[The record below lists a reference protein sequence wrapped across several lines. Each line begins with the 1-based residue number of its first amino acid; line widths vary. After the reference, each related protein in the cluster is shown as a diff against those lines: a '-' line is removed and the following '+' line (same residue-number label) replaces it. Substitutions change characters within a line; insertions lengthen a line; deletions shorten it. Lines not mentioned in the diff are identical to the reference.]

1 MDMAVFS
8 GVTRLQKGE
17 QAMSTSLLY
26 HAFGVRDY
34 PYVRTTFHRG
44 RVEFTVRQP
53 PDTLRCSGCGSGR
66 LIRRG
71 QVIRRFKALPIGGRP
86 TVIVLP
92 IQRVG
97 CFCCGVVRQVRVAF
111 ADVGRSYTKSF
122 ERYAAA
128 LCRVMTIEDVANH
141 LQVGWDMVKDIHK
154 RDLKRRFRHPKLH
167 KLKRIAIDEISIGK
181 GQRYL
186 TVVLDL
192 DSGAVVFVGQG
203 KGVEALNPFFS
214 RLKRTKGGAGR
225 IEAVATDMSP
235 AYTLAVATHLP
246 GAIHVFDRFHV
257 VKLYNQKLSD
267 LRRDIHRSVETIEE
281 KQLLKGTRW
290 LLLKNPQNLDDQ
302 RNERQR
308 LDDAL
313 RINQPLATAYY
324 MKEDLRRFWDQP
336 DKAAAEDFVDD
347 WIARAQAC
355 GIAMLKTFA
364 KTLMRHRRGLL
375 AWYDAPISTGP
386 LEGTNNKIKTLQRQ
400 AYGFRDQQYFT
411 WRIYALHE
419 AKYAFTG

>member
-1 MDMAVFS
+1 
-8 GVTRLQKGE
+8 
-17 QAMSTSLLY
+17 MSTSLLY
-26 HAFGVRDY
+26 HAFDVRGY
-34 PYVRTTFHRG
+34 QHVRTTFAQGH
-44 RVEFTVRQP
+44 VEFTISQAA
-53 PDTLRCSGCGSGR
+53 DTLRCSACGSDR

-71 QVIRRFKALPIGGRP
+71 EVLRRFKALPIGGRR
-86 TVIVLP
+86 VLIALP
-92 IQRVG
+92 VHRVA
-97 CFCCGVVRQVRVAF
+97 CRACGVVRQVAVKF
-111 ADVGRSYTKSF
+111 ADAKKSYAKSF

-141 LQVGWDMVKDIHK
+141 LQVGWDMIKDIHK
-154 RDLKRRFRHPKLH
+154 RYLKRRFRHPKLH

-192 DSGAVVFVGQG
+192 QNGAVVFVGQG
-203 KGVEALNPFFS
+203 KGSEALNPFFS
-214 RLKRTKGGAGR
+214 RLKRTKGGVSK

-235 AYTLAVATHLP
+235 AYTLAVAKHLP
-246 GAIHVFDRFHV
+246 QAIHVFDRFHV
-257 VKLYNQKLSD
+257 VKLYNEKLSD

-290 LLLKNPQNLDDQ
+290 LLLKNPQNLDDK

-324 MKEDLRRFWDQP
+324 MKEDLRRLWTQG
-336 DKAAAEDFVDD
+336 DKATAEDFIDD
-347 WIARAQAC
+347 WIKRAQAS
-355 GIAMLKTFA
+355 GIAMLKKFA
-364 KTLMRHRRGLL
+364 KTLMLHRRGLL

-386 LEGTNNKIKTLQRQ
+386 LEGTNNKIKTLQKQ
-400 AYGFRDQQYFT
+400 AYGFRDQEYFT
-411 WRIYALHE
+411 WRIYGLHE
-419 AKYAFTG
+419 AKYALTG